1 MSILMLIF
9 SILSWLIFGYLAFCT
24 AYVLFF
30 SVAGRLYPEQVYVAK
45 SKPEHIAIF
54 IPSYKEDSIILHTA
68 QLAAS
73 HDYPQDRFW
82 IFVIADHLK
91 PETIEAL
98 ELIPQTTVIPVSFDI
113 STKAKSLQTAMSTVA
128 ASQFP
133 ITMILDADNV
143 MADNCLYQVNE
154 AFRSGARVVQ
164 CHRTAKNQ
172 ESAVSLLD
180 GISEEINN
188 NIFRSGQCYIGHP
201 SAIIGSGMAFE
212 TALIQEI
219 LSKPGLVDNPGED
232 REIDVELLKRH
243 IDIMFLKGTYVYDE
257 KVPNAAVFQK
267 QRVRWLEAQL
277 MHLKLLSSPEIRKSV
292 KGGIYWNKLIQT
304 LLLPRILLIG
314 IFALLT
320 IALLG
325 SAWLLK
331 VNYWHPAP
339 LYWWICILAYF
350 FGLII
355 SVPMRYYSF
364 KTLQALATIPTLVF
378 AMFRSLLQVKPGRKE
393 FIHTPKSFQH
403 PDASIK

>member
-1 MSILMLIF
+1 
-9 SILSWLIFGYLAFCT
+9 
-24 AYVLFF
+24 
-30 SVAGRLYPEQVYVAK
+30 VYVAK

-98 ELIPQTTVIPVSFDI
+98 KLIPQTTVIPVSFDI

-188 NIFRSGQCYIGHP
+188 NIFRKGHIGLGVA
-201 SAIIGSGMAFE
+201 SALIGSGFV
-212 TALIQEI
+212 IQYKYCKDIMLGIESPVEDKELEI
-219 LSKPGLVDNPGED
+219 L
-232 REIDVELLKRH
+232 LLRDKH
-243 IDIMFLKGTYVYDE
+243 KILYESDAYVFDE
-257 KVPNAAVFQK
+257 KVASSDVFMN
-267 QRVRWLEAQL
+267 QRRRWIASQFFDFNKVLFDGIIE
-277 MHLKLLSSPEIRKSV
+277 LLV
-292 KGGIYWNKLIQT
+292 NKNKKDIHHNSQINHIHFT
-304 LLLPRILLIG
+304 IL
-314 IFALLT
+314 
-320 IALLG
+320 
-325 SAWLLK
+325 
-331 VNYWHPAP
+331 Y
-339 LYWWICILAYF
+339 
-350 FGLII
+350 
-355 SVPMRYYSF
+355 
-364 KTLQALATIPTLVF
+364 
-378 AMFRSLLQVKPGRKE
+378 
-393 FIHTPKSFQH
+393 
-403 PDASIK
+403 